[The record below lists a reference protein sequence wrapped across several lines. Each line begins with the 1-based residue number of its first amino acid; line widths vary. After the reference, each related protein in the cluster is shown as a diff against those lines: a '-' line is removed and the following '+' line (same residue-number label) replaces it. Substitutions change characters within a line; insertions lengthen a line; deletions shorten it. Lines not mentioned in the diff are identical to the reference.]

1 MDMPP
6 SRYKVVEQGRRLVVL
21 DSWNGDAPVTGHAP
35 RSDATPPPA
44 TVEQA
49 RAALHAR
56 PRTADRAGN
65 APAGASETII
75 TTQSWFDAKGPRRIR
90 IDASGQGQLLIVAMV
105 AAMAVILLF
114 VLTGWP
120 LLLVAGFAL
129 AQPRVRAG
137 LRQGVTAW
145 LDMQQAG

>member
-6 SRYKVVEQGRRLVVL
+6 TRYKVVEQGRRLVVL

-35 RSDATPPPA
+35 RSDAAARPA

-49 RAALHAR
+49 RAALR
-56 PRTADRAGN
+56 PRPRADRAGN
-65 APAGASETII
+65 APAGASETVI
-75 TTQSWFDAKGPRRIR
+75 TTQPWFDAKGPRRIR
-90 IDASGQGQLLIVAMV
+90 IDASGQGQLLIAAMV
-105 AAMAVILLF
+105 AAMAAILLF

-129 AQPRVRAG
+129 APPRVRAG
-137 LRQGVTAW
+137 LRLGVTAW